1 MVASDYII
9 LNGDNIKRSLKRNE
23 KSADRIIFLKESLD
37 KNVDLIICEL
47 SFKKR
52 YDDVVN
58 KIKKTGECIIHILKK
73 LGYKVKNIKCVFAGK
88 YKNHKRV
95 KPKPFSIPNFGKN
108 NLFIKHVNCGG
119 EFSDIF

>member
-37 KNVDLIICEL
+37 KN
-47 SFKKR
+47 
-52 YDDVVN
+52 
-58 KIKKTGECIIHILKK
+58 
-73 LGYKVKNIKCVFAGK
+73 
-88 YKNHKRV
+88 
-95 KPKPFSIPNFGKN
+95 